1 MSTHR
6 ARQLQR
12 QAAATGAPRR
22 EHGAEGHDPAVESLD
37 TYFTS
42 DRCKA
47 MLHGLIAPDTD
58 PTKQLLQAVMS
69 ELTELKDAVTVLANE
84 VRETR
89 QRAAAEDEPMA
100 AADGAPFTGRVRQ
113 IIYSH
118 MCEDGFFP
126 SINQLMAELLEEN
139 QRLSYAAVPEEDSP
153 ADGEAVVLWERR
165 KKKPHRTLSKK
176 VS

>member
-1 MSTHR
+1 MSAHNRGR
-6 ARQLQR
+6 ALQSR
-12 QAAATGAPRR
+12 AAAGAAPRR
-22 EHGAEGHDPAVESLD
+22 EHGAQHDPAVESLD

-47 MLHGLIAPDTD
+47 MLRALIAPDIE
-58 PTKQLLQAVMS
+58 PAKQLLQAVRS

-113 IIYSH
+113 MIYSH
-118 MCEDGFFP
+118 MCDDGFFP

-153 ADGEAVVLWERR
+153 AEGEAMVLWEKR